1 MAGTEAEMEAVFAV
15 CAARADVDSSL
26 LNMEWSGVVC
36 GSTVLYCIQCTN
48 LGYIYK
54 LVGSW

>member
-26 LNMEWSGVVC
+26 LNMMWCMWCVV
-36 GSTVLYCIQCTN
+36 VLCCI
-48 LGYIYK
+48 
-54 LVGSW
+54 V